1 MNRPVVAAK
10 RKRVFEPWDILRG
23 RDVFAQ
29 RDLLLKES
37 DSADLSHWAPNCSS
51 FSRASPIPGV
61 RFPPKPLRSVT
72 CPEGIPEVLSRLN
85 PSKRRKLDDDT
96 AMAKLSAERCIK
108 AHTQGRSF
116 SLEHPLNSL
125 ARNLPSWKHLESL
138 QGVHVTPYHAC
149 MFDGGERRKAQVLIH
164 NSVALGNAIGKV
176 CLDPQRCSRTGKP
189 HKSWKPKVS
198 RGQVVSFTTGEE
210 REYPEGFCSAYVAG
224 VQQSF
229 KQSNSGFT
237 FLEVFSGPNAPL
249 SQAVGR
255 LVGEKVDGLDSLS
268 KHSKGIK
275 TEFTSMDDLKD
286 GATITREP
294 SPQKV
299 VETDQYRLAAVE
311 SGRQPSYGKRLQLIP
326 DGLNSPSLH
335 MEAAKKLQHPFDGE
349 QSLKPGHV
357 KTVDSL
363 RSGQDTLVRRRL
375 KTLAWLKSKAKE
387 FEHAQAKANSKAAWT
402 AIKLGT
408 KVKTE
413 LTSCLQDLLSI
424 EDREVPTACIE
435 GLRILGRASES
446 PFFTPFEVRPTLSWK
461 TFIATLESRSKEMIR
476 RVESMGRSASRDLS
490 KAIWTKT
497 LKEVS
502 GGTMG
507 PPLTLDEVKKTYG
520 SDFQVVPSF
529 GLQQG
534 HGEDGA
540 PKYRRID
547 DHSASGGNQVAH
559 RLQKVPMAM
568 ADYVGVLTRAVGKLG
583 TGVKFSTEDMKG
595 AYIGRSLFIH
605 LMLGTPSQPS
615 ITRTTTWPTSSRCMA
630 SPLGPVTV
638 SPTSGEC
645 LNGLLAAARGSL
657 TPPWTT
663 SLTTSSWWSLRT
675 PLRQHVFASRSS
687 SPFLAFRLTRINHSH
702 HHRSVPFSELSLPLK
717 QFNQRGSFL
726 LLPSPPESRT

>member
-1 MNRPVVAAK
+1 M
-10 RKRVFEPWDILRG
+10 
-23 RDVFAQ
+23 
-29 RDLLLKES
+29 
-37 DSADLSHWAPNCSS
+37 
-51 FSRASPIPGV
+51 
-61 RFPPKPLRSVT
+61 
-72 CPEGIPEVLSRLN
+72 
-85 PSKRRKLDDDT
+85 
-96 AMAKLSAERCIK
+96 
-108 AHTQGRSF
+108 
-116 SLEHPLNSL
+116 
-125 ARNLPSWKHLESL
+125 
-138 QGVHVTPYHAC
+138 
-149 MFDGGERRKAQVLIH
+149 
-164 NSVALGNAIGKV
+164 
-176 CLDPQRCSRTGKP
+176 
-189 HKSWKPKVS
+189 
-198 RGQVVSFTTGEE
+198 SFTTGEE
-210 REYPEGFCSAYVAG
+210 REYPEGFCSAYAAG

-229 KQSNSGFT
+229 KHSNSGFT